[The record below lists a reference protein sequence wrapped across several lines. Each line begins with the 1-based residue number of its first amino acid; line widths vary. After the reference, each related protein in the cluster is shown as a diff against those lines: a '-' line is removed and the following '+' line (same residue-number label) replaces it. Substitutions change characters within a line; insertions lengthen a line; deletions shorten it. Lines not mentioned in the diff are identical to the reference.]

1 MQVYLVMFLSVPSNM
16 TIERVFPYG
25 VHLTMAEEKPL
36 TACVARYHAH
46 LEAELE
52 HQQLRHHR
60 ECLEMDVE

>member
-1 MQVYLVMFLSVPSNM
+1 M
-16 TIERVFPYG
+16 TIESVFPYG